1 MDILKELLF
10 NFMILVNQ
18 IQLYTSTSVYR
29 FKRQVTSGS
38 LEVISIPAYFYP
50 NISHAAGST
59 DDSEK
64 LERYD
69 ILKSGIPK

>member
-1 MDILKELLF
+1 MDIHKELLF
-10 NFMILVNQ
+10 NCVILVNQ
-18 IQLYTSTSVYR
+18 IQLYASTSVYR

-50 NISHAAGST
+50 NISHAARST
-59 DDSEK
+59 DGSEK

-69 ILKSGIPK
+69 ILKSSILK